1 MATYIALSAAPAD
14 RYYWMRL
21 GDQARTVVDED
32 GVRHKLA
39 PKSRFG
45 VRELRGKTFDEVLL
59 EDGTRFKLSIRKSE
73 NLMDASKPYRGATPA
88 AKKTPAKPVSKTPQ
102 KSAPKTKPAA
112 KPQTPVRRPAPQKA
126 TPAAPV
132 HHGVKLSQVEMPEVD
147 DFTDDTLPEEFRRYQ
162 GSFSSGKKSKGGK
175 LRINLSE
182 NG

>member
-1 MATYIALSAAPAD
+1 MATYVALSAAPAD

-88 AKKTPAKPVSKTPQ
+88 AKKTPAKPSTTA
-102 KSAPKTKPAA
+102 SKPAA
-112 KPQTPVRRPAPQKA
+112 KHAVKPQTPVRRSTPQKA